1 MSNVDGAWKIT
12 MQTPMGAQQATAALK
27 AEGETLTGTFSG
39 AMGSTEI
46 TDGKINGND
55 LSWKM
60 EVNSPMGKMNLAAT
74 GKLDGDA
81 ITGSVQLGAFGT
93 ASFTAT
99 RA

>member
-1 MSNVDGAWKIT
+1 
-12 MQTPMGAQQATAALK
+12 
-27 AEGETLTGTFSG
+27 
-39 AMGSTEI
+39 MGSTEI

-99 RA
+99 RT